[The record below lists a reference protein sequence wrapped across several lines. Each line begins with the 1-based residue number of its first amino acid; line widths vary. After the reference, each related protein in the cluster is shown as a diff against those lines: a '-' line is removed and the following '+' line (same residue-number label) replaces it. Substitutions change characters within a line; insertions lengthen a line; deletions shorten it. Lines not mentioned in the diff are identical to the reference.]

1 MTDIEQIDHFSNEL
15 DRLIDRFRMEYEIS
29 YAAVIGTLHIKAT
42 TLVIDAA
49 EEREDDEYGYSET

>member
-1 MTDIEQIDHFSNEL
+1 MTDKQQTDHFAHEL

-42 TLVIDAA
+42 TLVIDAGD
-49 EEREDDEYGYSET
+49 ENEDGE